1 MAKRVNRSK
10 SRDGVDS
17 DRIGR
22 TGGRRGRERSVSG
35 EIAKR
40 LGRGFWR
47 TKMRA
52 MARAVVGPGVAGP
65 CLSAAIRAQRATV
78 KMLSRF
84 HSRRSGSGLGAHTGY
99 LARDSA
105 SKDGERGTF
114 FDAQQDKL
122 DGRSV
127 TREWEEDRHHF
138 RLILSPEK
146 GYEIAD
152 MRAYVRDV
160 MQRIERDVGT
170 KLDWIA
176 IEHHNTDN
184 PHAHILFR
192 GKDEQGQD
200 LILRREYIGYGIRQR
215 ASEAATDLLG
225 ERTEREMEQA
235 REKEV
240 EAERFTSLDR
250 TIERHMDEQH
260 VIDVSPDVQIGW
272 RRSDRPLVIARLQWL
287 ESMELAEK
295 IRGTKWQLE
304 PDFKQQLMDLGAHH
318 DIIKQLYG
326 SLGNQSMYVSREPIA
341 QPVAGEV
348 VALGRVDEITDKR
361 FVVIREEAGTMHYAR
376 VYDGEAYQSLNIG
389 DVAELGRAAQE
400 RREIAQEIIEQAK
413 SNDGIYSPTK
423 HLDNLLD
430 RANGDAAWQRA
441 HSISDTAERLV
452 ERWAGNPDSGISRS
466 DGGDYEVDIAEF
478 ESFMGQQAQREEAAG
493 VTDVNNITLDQGRDL
508 DMGQEL

>member
-1 MAKRVNRSK
+1 MPFGSN
-10 SRDGVDS
+10 
-17 DRIGR
+17 
-22 TGGRRGRERSVSG
+22 
-35 EIAKR
+35 
-40 LGRGFWR
+40 
-47 TKMRA
+47 
-52 MARAVVGPGVAGP
+52 P
-65 CLSAAIRAQRATV
+65 RAQRATV

-84 HSRRSGSGLGAHTGY
+84 HSRRSGSGLARHTGY

-114 FDAQQDKL
+114 FGAQEDRL

-240 EAERFTSLDR
+240 QAERFTSLDR
-250 TIERHMDEQH
+250 TIERNMDEKH

-272 RRSDRPLVIARLQWL
+272 RRSDRPLVIGRLQWL
-287 ESMELAEK
+287 EKMDLAEK
-295 IRGTKWQLE
+295 VRGTKWQLD

-326 SLGNQSMYVSREPIA
+326 SLGNQSMYVSREPITQA
-341 QPVAGEV
+341 VSGEV
-348 VALGRVDEITDKR
+348 VALGRLDEITDKR
-361 FVVIREEAGTMHYAR
+361 FVVIREEAGTMRYAR
-376 VYDGEAYQSLNIG
+376 VQDGEAYQSLSIG
-389 DVAELGRAAQE
+389 NVAELGRAAQE
-400 RREIAQEIIEQAK
+400 RREIAQEIVEQANA
-413 SNDGIYSPTK
+413 NDGIYSPTR

-430 RANGDAAWQRA
+430 RAGDDATSDRA
-441 HSISDTAERLV
+441 RGIVDKAERFV
-452 ERWAGNPDSGISRS
+452 ESWANKSGTGITHAE
-466 DGGDYEVDIAEF
+466 GGDYEVDVADF
-478 ESFMGQQAQREEAAG
+478 EKFIGKQTDREAAIG
-493 VTDVNNITLDQGRDL
+493 ITDVNNVTLELEQGRDSGL
-508 DMGQEL
+508 EL

>member
-1 MAKRVNRSK
+1 MAKHSNRAGP
-10 SRDGVDS
+10 RDGVDS
-17 DRIGR
+17 NRVGR

-35 EIAKR
+35 EIARR

-52 MARAVVGPGVAGP
+52 DGAHRGGSRGRGTMPFGGNP
-65 CLSAAIRAQRATV
+65 RAQRVTV

-84 HSRRSGSGLGAHTGY
+84 HSSRSGSGLARHTSY
-99 LARDSA
+99 LSRDSA
-105 SKDGERGTF
+105 SRDGERGTF
-114 FDAQQDKL
+114 FGAQEERL

-127 TREWEEDRHHF
+127 TREWEGDRHHF

-152 MRAYVRDV
+152 TRAYVRDV

-170 KLDWIA
+170 KLDWIG

-225 ERTEREMEQA
+225 ERTERELEQA

-240 EAERFTSLDR
+240 QAQRFTSLDR
-250 TIERHMDEQH
+250 TIERNMDEQH

-287 ESMELAEK
+287 ESMGLAEK
-295 IRGTKWQLE
+295 AHGTTWQLE

-326 SLGNQSMYVSREPIA
+326 SLGNKSMYVSREPIA
-341 QPVAGEV
+341 HAISGEV
-348 VALGRVDEITDKR
+348 VAMGRVDEITDQR
-361 FVVIREEAGTMHYAR
+361 FIVIREASGTMRYAR
-376 VYDGEAYQSLNIG
+376 VLDGEAYQSLSIG
-389 DVAELGRAAQE
+389 NVAELGRGAQE
-400 RREIAQEIIEQAK
+400 RREFAQEIVAQANA
-413 SNDGIYSPTK
+413 NDGIYSPTR
-423 HLDNLLD
+423 HLDNLIFRVD
-430 RANGDAAWQRA
+430 
-441 HSISDTAERLV
+441 SDLARDITDKAERMV
-452 ERWAGNPDSGISRS
+452 ESWARKPGTGISYAE
-466 DGGDYEVDIAEF
+466 GGDYEVDVAEF
-478 ESFMGQQAQREEAAG
+478 EKFMGKQADREASTG
-493 VTDVNNITLDQGRDL
+493 ITDVNNVTLELEQGRDL
-508 DMGQEL
+508 DMGR